1 MRTRSLGC
9 SVPDR
14 VSPRVADGA
23 PIEGDLVAV
32 VDESSPHNEAGG
44 VAYVVAIAA
53 IFDPTQATL
62 ALDGLFPAD
71 RQRPFHWERE
81 GRVARTR
88 IIEIADEVGVSAAAF
103 YSHVSR
109 KGQVRA
115 RSGMLTRVASHVASQ
130 GVDYLIIEASD
141 VATVRRDRHT
151 LLETFHAAGGVPFTY
166 DWRSKAERLLWI
178 AGADGEYVIG
188 KDPTWYDLL
197 AERGILTLMS
207 HP

>member
-1 MRTRSLGC
+1 M
-9 SVPDR
+9 PDR
-14 VSPRVADGA
+14 VSPQVADGA
-23 PIEGDLVAV
+23 PIDGDLVAV

-44 VAYVVAIAA
+44 VAYVVAMAA
-53 IFDPTQATL
+53 MFDPMEATL
-62 ALDGLFPAD
+62 ALAGLFRAE

-88 IIEIADEVGVSAAAF
+88 IIEIADEVGVSAVAF

-115 RSGMLTRVASHVASQ
+115 RSGMLTRVASHVASE
-130 GVDYLIIEASD
+130 GVDHLIIEASD

-178 AGADGEYVIG
+178 ADAIAGAVGEYVIG

-197 AERGILTLMS
+197 AEREILTLIP